1 MSGNLTDGM
10 DVAKI
15 KEVAQQL
22 TTQSG
27 KIGEVATS
35 GTSQA
40 ATLAENWLGTDSE
53 QFSSSWQDAVK
64 ALQSAQDSI
73 DAYAKQAVEP
83 ADQQTEGS
91 GGGGRGA

>member
-40 ATLAENWLGTDSE
+40 ATLAENWTHP
-53 QFSSSWQDAVK
+53 SSC
-64 ALQSAQDSI
+64 AQVS
-73 DAYAKQAVEP
+73 
-83 ADQQTEGS
+83 
-91 GGGGRGA
+91 RR